1 MTVNSIYMAKQTM
14 PVQLDTK
21 ESHDVDQLSNQEL
34 QFYSYAIRKRGD

>member
-21 ESHDVDQLSNQEL
+21 ESHEFDQFNQEL
-34 QFYSYAIRKRGD
+34 QFNIIAIRNR